1 MNPETP
7 PRTVR
12 EQETFPCYGRAR
24 YSNRYIV
31 KFTSMTSGTI
41 IESVDTDAGYTVGS
55 FRDDWLP
62 HAFNVINYSKT
73 IKYNKDLK

>member
-1 MNPETP
+1 MNPET

-24 YSNRYIV
+24 YSSKIIV
-31 KFTSMTSGTI
+31 KFTSMTRGTI
-41 IESVDTDAGYTVGS
+41 IESVDTEEGYTLGS
-55 FRDDWLP
+55 FRNDWIP
-62 HAFNVINYSKT
+62 SAFDVINYSKA